1 MTWVVVALCL
11 LVAFVFSGVEAGIL
25 SVNRVRLKHRVKL
38 RDPAALKLERLLAR
52 PERLLVTVLVVTNL
66 ANVFAIT
73 ITAQRLVGAFGFAG
87 YGLTLAAALPV
98 YLMGVELLP
107 KSLFRRVPY
116 RALALMA
123 EPLRL
128 ADLLLAPLHVFGR
141 SVSRHLGAQD
151 DPNQKIF
158 AAREDFKYLT
168 IETERAGSLTQVE
181 RRMIHGVVDFR
192 SLTAREVMV
201 PIEQVKCIE
210 AGAEIPE
217 LIKRARETGI
227 HRWPVQNEAGVF
239 TGIVILLDVA
249 LAGRLTGRVENMQRR
264 LVKLAPNEP
273 AHTVLH
279 KLRAARSSMAAVL
292 GPDGKPL
299 GIVTWEDVILRLV
312 KSAAS
317 EGSPAATQ

>member
-1 MTWVVVALCL
+1 VTWVLVALCI
-11 LVAFVFSGVEAGIL
+11 LVAFIFSGVEAGIL
-25 SVNRVRLKHRVKL
+25 SVNRVRLKHRVKM
-38 RDPAALKLERLLAR
+38 RDPAALKLERLLAH

-73 ITAQRLVGAFGFAG
+73 LMAQELVGAFGLRG
-87 YGLTLAAALPV
+87 YGFALAAALPV

-107 KSLFRRVPY
+107 KSLFRRFPY
-116 RALALMA
+116 RALALLA

-128 ADLLLAPLHVFGR
+128 ADLVLAPLHFFGR
-141 SVSRHLGAQD
+141 RLSSRLGTQD
-151 DPNQKIF
+151 DPNRKLF

-192 SLTAREVMV
+192 SLTARDVMV

-210 AGAEIPE
+210 AGVDIAG
-217 LIKRARETGI
+217 LIKRGRETGI
-227 HRWPVQNEAGVF
+227 HRWPVKNGAGVF

-249 LAGRLTGRVENMQRR
+249 LAGRLTGRVESMQRR

-273 AHTVLH
+273 AYTVLH

-292 GPDGKPL
+292 APSGEPM

-312 KSAAS
+312 KTAAS
-317 EGSPAATQ
+317 

>member
-1 MTWVVVALCL
+1 MTWVLVALCL
-11 LVAFVFSGVEAGIL
+11 LVAFIFSGVEAGIL
-25 SVNRVRLKHRVKL
+25 SVNRVRLKHRVKM

-73 ITAQRLVGAFGFAG
+73 LTAQELVGAFGFRG

-98 YLMGVELLP
+98 YLGVELLP
-107 KSLFRRVPY
+107 KSLFRRFPY

-128 ADLLLAPLHVFGR
+128 ADLLLAPLHFFGR
-141 SVSRHLGAQD
+141 RLSRHLGTQD
-151 DPNQKIF
+151 DANQKLF

-192 SLTAREVMV
+192 SLTARDVMV

-210 AGAEIPE
+210 VGADIAE
-217 LIKRARETGI
+217 LIKRGRETGI
-227 HRWPVQNEAGVF
+227 HRWPVKNEAGVF
-239 TGIVILLDVA
+239 TGIVILLDLA
-249 LAGRLTGRVENMQRR
+249 LAGRLTGRVESMQRR

-273 AHTVLH
+273 AYTVLH

-292 GPDGKPL
+292 APNGVPL

-317 EGSPAATQ
+317 